1 MNTQTQ
7 LHELQAGEALAF
19 SGSTKGRVILVEG
32 EVLFQAPALYLAGTV
47 IVPPA
52 RRLSAPASLPLTQA
66 GSLRATRAAR
76 IVFEEAPGLGATIR
90 AALAGLR
97 RRYPVAIAPAGAGA
111 QRT

>member
-7 LHELQAGEALAF
+7 LHELQAGETLVL
-19 SGSTKGRVILVEG
+19 SGSSKGRVILVEG

-47 IVPPA
+47 ILPPA
-52 RRLSAPASLPLTQA
+52 RRVSAPSSLTLGEA

-76 IVFEEAPGLGATIR
+76 ILFEEEAGLVATIK

-97 RRYPVAIAPAGAGA
+97 RRYPVPIASAGAGA